1 MTPKRDATRLLIL
14 SAAAYMAITA
24 VMGRQVIDAFSTA
37 IASDPGD
44 PLLTAAILSWN
55 ASHVPWTDGWYQFPI
70 FYPTA
75 NALTLSEHL
84 LGVSLIAAPIQWMT
98 GNPIVAYN
106 ATLLLSYPLCG
117 LAMCALVWRLTR
129 NGAAAFLAGLAYAF
143 APYRA
148 GHLPHIQILIAF
160 WMPLALLGLHSFLDN
175 PAKAGRHD
183 NPAEA
188 GRYRRWPWLVLFAVS
203 WLLQGAANGYYLVY
217 FTFVVVLWVTWF
229 MAARGRWRDAAAVT
243 VVITVAALPLVPILY
258 RYVIGQQAL
267 GLTHSIGEIAS
278 YSADIAAPLCAPD
291 VLTFWGWLRVA
302 CDAEGE
308 LFAGV
313 TLIALCIA
321 GVMRERRVSNEL
333 AGAAARGSR
342 LRVMAFRAALVVAAL
357 YAVITIVTLVIGP
370 WRIEFPLR
378 ASASTAD
385 KPASVTLFFLLS
397 ALLLSR
403 RLHTVVRRGSTA
415 TFYLLCAAVCWILAL
430 GPFPHLFGKAVLYQ
444 APYAWLMLVPGADA
458 LRVPARLWV
467 MVLLCLIVFM
477 GLVLARLLEAKA
489 YRTVRTIVIVAAC
502 GLVADGWTTIR
513 TASVPTATAAIDLR
527 GRTVL
532 FLPVGEVYPDIAAV
546 YQAVAGGYRTVN
558 GYSGYQP
565 PYYQALRTLSDAA
578 DGQIFGPFIQDGE
591 LHVIARR
598 AMRGLVEQQP
608 GARLVSDQRA
618 FLHYV
623 IPSRPVTPL
632 PTAPAGVR
640 IPIAGITSVCSPERT
655 GLLIDGDLR
664 TRWGCGVQKA
674 DESFIA
680 DLGAPTPVG
689 TVVNALGSAGGD
701 FARKLR
707 IETSLDAQ
715 TWTMAWEGSPA
726 AQVLYAA
733 MQAPRET
740 RAVIEFPARSAR
752 YVRVSQLGRDDFYP
766 WSIAEL
772 EIWSGAP

>member
-1 MTPKRDATRLLIL
+1 VTPQRDATRLLIL
-14 SAAAYMAITA
+14 SAAAYVAITV

-55 ASHVPWTDGWYQFPI
+55 ASHVPWTNAWYQFPI

-75 NALTLSEHL
+75 DALTLSEHL
-84 LGVSLIAAPIQWMT
+84 LGVSLIAAPIQWIT
-98 GNPIVAYN
+98 GNPVVAYN

-148 GHLPHIQILIAF
+148 GHLPHIQILSAF
-160 WMPLALLGLHSFLDN
+160 WMPLALLGLHSFLDSSQT
-175 PAKAGRHD
+175 G
-183 NPAEA
+183 
-188 GRYRRWPWLVLFAVS
+188 RRWPWLVLFAAS

-217 FTFVVVLWVTWF
+217 FTFVVGLWVIWF
-229 MAARGRWRDAAAVT
+229 MAARGRWRDAVAVT
-243 VVITVAALPLVPILY
+243 GALVVAALPLAPILY
-258 RYVIGQQAL
+258 RYVVAQKAL
-267 GLTHSIGEIAS
+267 GLSHSIGAIAS
-278 YSADIAAPLCAPD
+278 YSADIAAPLCAPN

-313 TLIALCIA
+313 TLIALCII
-321 GVMRERRVSNEL
+321 GVMRERRPSNGPAE
-333 AGAAARGSR
+333 AARGIR
-342 LRVMAFRAALVVAAL
+342 LRVVVLRAALVVAAI
-357 YAVITIVTLVIGP
+357 YAAITLVTLVIGP

-385 KPASVTLFFLLS
+385 KPASVTVFFLLA

-403 RLHTVVRRGSTA
+403 RLHTVVRRGSTT
-415 TFYLLCAAVCWILAL
+415 TFYLLCAAFCWILAL

-467 MVLLCLIVFM
+467 MVLLCLTVFV

-489 YRTVRTIVIVAAC
+489 YRTARTIVIVVAC
-502 GLVADGWTTIR
+502 GFVADGWTTIR
-513 TASVPTATAAIDLR
+513 AAPVPTATATIDLR
-527 GRTVL
+527 GKTVL
-532 FLPVGEVYPDIAAV
+532 FLPVGEVYPDIGAV
-546 YQAVAGGYRTVN
+546 YQAVTGGYRTVN

-565 PYYQALRTLSDAA
+565 PYYQALRTLSDEA
-578 DGQIFGPFIQDGE
+578 DGRLFGPFVHNGA

-598 AMRGLVEQQP
+598 GIRGLVEQQP
-608 GARLVSDQRA
+608 GAQLVSDQRA

-632 PTAPAGVR
+632 PTTPTGVR
-640 IPIAGITSVCSPERT
+640 IPIADITSACSPERT
-655 GLLIDGDLR
+655 GLLIDGDLK

-701 FARKLR
+701 FARTLR
-707 IETSLDAQ
+707 IETSLDAH
-715 TWTMAWEGSPA
+715 TWTTAWEGSPA

-733 MQAPRET
+733 MKAPLET

-752 YVRVSQLGRDDFYP
+752 YVRLSQLGRDDFYP
-766 WSIAEL
+766 WSIAEM
-772 EIWSGAP
+772 EIWSGE